1 MKKKN
6 FKGRCE
12 KKSLSKCEDVCKT
25 YNAIQSA
32 YANILQ
38 DDDRIKE
45 FVCNVPLV
53 GLELGEYTTDF
64 LCTKINGAVMVR
76 ECVYHKFLTK
86 PMTVRLLETS
96 KDYWTKSGVKDWGLV
111 VNEEEWAYTQREF
124 DLQNISDRRG
134 LCTGNWLY

>member
-38 DDDRIKE
+38 DDNRIKE

-76 ECVYHKFLTK
+76 ECVYRKFLTK

>member
-76 ECVYHKFLTK
+76 ECVYRKFLTN

-96 KDYWTKSGVKDWGLV
+96 KDYWTKSGVKD
-111 VNEEEWAYTQREF
+111 
-124 DLQNISDRRG
+124 
-134 LCTGNWLY
+134 

>member
-6 FKGRCE
+6 FKGICE

-76 ECVYHKFLTK
+76 ECVYRKFLTK

>member
-64 LCTKINGAVMVR
+64 LFTKINGAVMVR
-76 ECVYHKFLTK
+76 ECVYRKFLTK